1 MATVAD
7 SLPYYV
13 SKGVKANRNMRFT
26 FTLTGLEVYDLLQ
39 FLEHLAVQGK
49 NAGDY
54 DFVRSCVLW
63 AEKFREQAKQQGF

>member
-1 MATVAD
+1 MEVGGRPRAGAGC
-7 SLPYYV
+7 LI
-13 SKGVKANRNMRFT
+13 
-26 FTLTGLEVYDLLQ
+26 TLTGLEVYDLLQ

-63 AEKFREQAKQQGF
+63 AERFREQAKQQGF